1 MKKKLMMVA
10 VLLGALTLGACVD
23 DNESASVTAI
33 RNAKAAQLQAVAA
46 LYNAQAQAAATAAEA
61 EAALKAAEAAYQQA
75 LAAAEQADA
84 DYQAE
89 MTRQAQEKF
98 ALELEALQAEY
109 AADIALFNSLKA
121 QYEKDLWDNV
131 DEHISNVYGAYTT
144 ALNNVNTL
152 TESKLEAQ
160 VRKAQAEAEVISAE
174 EVVKQKLANY
184 NKQLTQK
191 QNLLTKLQ
199 EMQAMQPSTED
210 YEKQMVELEKQ
221 AYDIVVN
228 QKPEAE
234 AAEKVAKDAYDD
246 IKEAFEEGEYKFGAA
261 AEALNDMVNN
271 YLYTSQSFASSSSES
286 IAQDERDAYYD
297 EWGTYPEGNN
307 TDFSVTMYELTASQ
321 VERATLAADRAFEQK
336 LKDADDDIEDAK
348 GEEWETDDDDN
359 ILWGSESTSLNGAK
373 SEVAYWEQQIKAKD
387 EEIADKEDEL
397 NQAIED
403 EEPEATIN
411 QLKSELEGL
420 KTDKETYTTY
430 KEDAGVNVLKAEET
444 LAEKEADKKEIEEA
458 QKEYEANL
466 AILNDATAQKEY
478 EDAFA
483 TIEPKAIEY
492 INAQAKVQPFD
503 DALNEI
509 GIKEF
514 NADGSIKTTVSGSQY
529 EYLKQLVSN
538 AIDIAD
544 LIDEC
549 NTDIASIQEVIEMGA
564 LNELVTLQEVTK
576 DIYNYVTGQNETIT
590 VYHYVITSGSD
601 ITAADAVAIIE
612 AEIAAL
618 DAQIETETAMAEK
631 YKAELDELIGASES
645 AEETPA
651 A

>member
-10 VLLGALTLGACVD
+10 VLLGALSLGACVD

-33 RNAKAAQLQAVAA
+33 RNAKAAQLESIAA
-46 LYNAQAQAAATAAEA
+46 LNNAQAQAAATAAEA
-61 EAALKAAEAAYQQA
+61 EAALKAAQAAYQQA

-89 MTRQAQEKF
+89 LTRQAQEKF

-109 AADIALFNSLKA
+109 AADIASFNALKA

-131 DEHISNVYGAYTT
+131 DDHISAVYGAYTT
-144 ALNNVNTL
+144 ILNNVNTL
-152 TESKLEAQ
+152 TESKLKAQ

-174 EVVKQKLANY
+174 EVVKQTLASY

-191 QNLLTKLQ
+191 QNQLAKLQ

-234 AAEKVAKDAYDD
+234 AAEKVAKEAYED
-246 IKEAFEEGEYKFGAA
+246 IVEAVTEGEYKFAAA
-261 AEALNDMVNN
+261 AEALNDMASN
-271 YLYTSQSFASSSSES
+271 YLSTQNFASAES
-286 IAQDERDAYYD
+286 IDIAEDECDAYYD
-297 EWGTYPEGNN
+297 EWGATPDG
-307 TDFSVTMYELTASQ
+307 TFSVTMYELTASQ
-321 VERATLAADRAFEQK
+321 VERATLAANRAFEQK
-336 LKDADDDIEDAK
+336 LERADAAIETAT
-348 GEEWETDDDDN
+348 GEAWEEDEDGVITPDWLN
-359 ILWGSESTSLNGAK
+359 TTSLNGAK

-397 NQAIED
+397 NKAIED

-411 QLKSELEGL
+411 QLKSELEILEGQ
-420 KTDKETYTTY
+420 KKNYTEN
-430 KEDAGVNVLKAEET
+430 KEDAGVKVLTAEET

-466 AILNDATAQKEY
+466 AILNDATALKEY
-478 EDAFA
+478 QDAFA

-492 INAQAKVQPFD
+492 INAQAEVQPFD
-503 DALNEI
+503 DALAEI
-509 GIKEF
+509 GI
-514 NADGSIKTTVSGSQY
+514 DGFDANGNITGSTSGQY
-529 EYLKQLVSN
+529 AYLQQLVGG
-538 AIDIAD
+538 AKDVAD
-544 LIDEC
+544 LIDDC
-549 NTDIASIQEVIEMGA
+549 NADIVAIQNAIEMGA
-564 LNELVTLQEVTK
+564 LNELVSLQEVTK
-576 DIYNYVTGQNETIT
+576 QIWNYVTGQNETVT

-618 DAQIETETAMAEK
+618 DARIETETAMAEK
-631 YKAELDELIGASES
+631 YKAELDELIGASDD

>member
-10 VLLGALTLGACVD
+10 VLLGALTLD
-23 DNESASVTAI
+23 
-33 RNAKAAQLQAVAA
+33 AKAAQLESIAA
-46 LYNAQAQAAATAAEA
+46 LNNAQAQAAATAAEA
-61 EAALKAAEAAYQQA
+61 EAALKAAQAAYQQA

-89 MTRQAQEKF
+89 LTRQAQEKF

-109 AADIALFNSLKA
+109 AADIANFNALKA
-121 QYEKDLWDNV
+121 KYEKDLWDNV
-131 DEHISNVYGAYTT
+131 DDHISAVYGAYTT
-144 ALNNVNTL
+144 TLNNVNTL
-152 TESKLEAQ
+152 TESKLKAQ

-174 EVVKQKLANY
+174 ETVKQTLASY

-191 QNLLTKLQ
+191 QNLLAKLQ

-234 AAEKVAKDAYDD
+234 AAEHVAKEAYED
-246 IKEAFEEGEYKFGAA
+246 ILEAVTEGEYKFAAA
-261 AEALNDMVNN
+261 AEALNDMADN
-271 YLYTSQSFASSSSES
+271 YLSTSVKFADDNTVQ
-286 IAQDERDAYYD
+286 IAEDERDAYND
-297 EWGTYPEGNN
+297 EWSNYPAGT
-307 TDFSVTMYELTASQ
+307 FSVTMYELTNSQ

-336 LKDADDDIEDAK
+336 LKDADDDIEAAK
-348 GEEWETDDDDN
+348 GEEWETDDDEN
-359 ILWGSESTSLNGAK
+359 IIWGSESTSLNGAK

-411 QLKSELEGL
+411 QLKSDLEGL
-420 KTDKETYTTY
+420 KAAKETYTTN

-444 LAEKEADKKEIEEA
+444 LAEKEEAKKEIEEK
-458 QKEYEANL
+458 QKEYTDNL
-466 AILNDATAQKEY
+466 AILNDATALKEY
-478 EDAFA
+478 QDAFA

-503 DALNEI
+503 DALQEI
-509 GIKEF
+509 GITGF
-514 NADGSIKTTVSGSQY
+514 DANGNITSSIVSGSQY
-529 EYLKQLVSN
+529 DYLQRLVTG
-538 AIDIAD
+538 AKDVAD
-544 LIDEC
+544 LIDDC
-549 NTDIASIQEVIEMGA
+549 NADIVAIQNAIEMGA
-564 LNELVTLQEVTK
+564 LNELVSLQEVTK
-576 DIYNYVTGQNETIT
+576 QIYNYVTDQNETVT
-590 VYHYVITSGSD
+590 VYHYVLTSGSD

-618 DAQIETETAMAEK
+618 DARIETETAMAEK
-631 YKAELDELIGASES
+631 YKAELDELIGASDD

>member
-75 LAAAEQADA
+75 LAAAKQAEA
-84 DYQAE
+84 EHQAE

-98 ALELEALQAEY
+98 ALKLEALQAEY
-109 AADIALFNSLKA
+109 AADIASFNALKA
-121 QYEKDLWDNV
+121 EYEKDLWDNV
-131 DEHISNVYGAYTT
+131 DNHISAVYGAYTT
-144 ALNNVNTL
+144 ALDNVNTL
-152 TESKLEAQ
+152 TRSKLEAQ

-174 EVVKQKLANY
+174 ETVKQTLANH

-191 QNLLTKLQ
+191 QNLLAKLQ

-234 AAEKVAKDAYDD
+234 AAEKVAKEAYED
-246 IKEAFEEGEYKFGAA
+246 IVEAVTEGEYKFAAA
-261 AEALNDMVNN
+261 AEALNDMASN
-271 YLYTSQSFASSSSES
+271 YLSTQNFASANS
-286 IAQDERDAYYD
+286 IDIAEDECDAYLD
-297 EWGTYPEGNN
+297 EWGDNPEG
-307 TDFSVTMYELTASQ
+307 TFSVTMYELTASQ
-321 VERATLAADRAFEQK
+321 VERATLAANRAFEQK

-411 QLKSELEGL
+411 QLKSELESL
-420 KTDKETYTTY
+420 KAEKETYTTN
-430 KEDAGVNVLKAEET
+430 KENAGVNVLEAEET
-444 LAEKEADKKEIEEA
+444 LAEKEEAKKEIEEK
-458 QKEYEANL
+458 QKEYTDNL
-466 AILNDATAQKEY
+466 AILNDATALKEY
-478 EDAFA
+478 QDAFA

-509 GIKEF
+509 GITDF

-529 EYLKQLVSN
+529 EYLKQLVN
-538 AIDIAD
+538 KAIDIAG

-576 DIYNYVTGQNETIT
+576 WIWNYVTDQYESVT
-590 VYHYVITSGSD
+590 VYHYVITTSEE

>member
-10 VLLGALTLGACVD
+10 VLLGALTLG
-23 DNESASVTAI
+23 
-33 RNAKAAQLQAVAA
+33 
-46 LYNAQAQAAATAAEA
+46 NAQAQAAATAAEA

-131 DEHISNVYGAYTT
+131 DGHISNVYGAYTT

-234 AAEKVAKDAYDD
+234 AAEKVAEEAYED
-246 IKEAFEEGEYKFGAA
+246 IVEAVTEGEYKFAAA
-261 AEALNDMVNN
+261 AEALNEMANN
-271 YLYTSQSFASSSSES
+271 YLSTYQDFADDNTVQ
-286 IAQDERDAYYD
+286 IAEDERDAYND
-297 EWGTYPEGNN
+297 EWGNN
-307 TDFSVTMYELTASQ
+307 PNGTFSVTMYELTASQ

-336 LKDADDDIEDAK
+336 LKDADDDIEAAK

-359 ILWGSESTSLNGAK
+359 ILWGNESTSLNGAK

-420 KTDKETYTTY
+420 KTDKETYTTN

-466 AILNDATAQKEY
+466 AILNDATALKEY
-478 EDAFA
+478 QDAFA

-492 INAQAKVQPFD
+492 INAQAAVQPFD
-503 DALNEI
+503 DALAEI
-509 GIKEF
+509 GI
-514 NADGSIKTTVSGSQY
+514 DGFDANGNITGSTSGQY
-529 EYLKQLVSN
+529 DYLQQLVSG
-538 AIDIAD
+538 AKDVAG
-544 LIDEC
+544 LIDDC
-549 NTDIASIQEVIEMGA
+549 NAEIVAIQNIIEMGA

-590 VYHYVITSGSD
+590 VYHYVITSGSDD

>member
-33 RNAKAAQLQAVAA
+33 RNAKAAQLEAMAAVD
-46 LYNAQAQAAATAAEA
+46 NANAAAITAAAEA
-61 EAALKAAEAAYQQA
+61 EAAIKAAQARLKAAQA
-75 LAAAEQADA
+75 DKAEQELEEAK
-84 DYQAE
+84 
-89 MTRQAQEKF
+89 QEF
-98 ALELEALQAEY
+98 ALELEALKAKYEAQVAR
-109 AADIALFNSLKA
+109 FNSLKA
-121 QYEKDLWDNV
+121 QYEQNLWYNEDQTVKKVYDAYAQALENINDLTR
-131 DEHISNVYGAYTT
+131 A
-144 ALNNVNTL
+144 
-152 TESKLEAQ
+152 KLEAQ
-160 VRKAQAEAEVISAE
+160 VSKAQAEAEVISAE
-174 EVVKQKLANY
+174 ETVKQMLANY
-184 NKQLTQK
+184 NKQLTQQ
-191 QNLLTKLQ
+191 QNLLAKLQ

-228 QKPEAE
+228 QRPEAE
-234 AAEKVAKDAYDD
+234 AAEHVAEEAYGD
-246 IKEAFEEGEYKFGAA
+246 IVEAVTEGEYKFAAA
-261 AEALNDMVNN
+261 AEALNDMANN
-271 YLYTSQSFASSSSES
+271 YLYSYEDFADANP
-286 IAQDERDAYYD
+286 IAIAEDERDAYYD
-297 EWGTYPEGNN
+297 EWNAYPDGI
-307 TDFSVTMYELTASQ
+307 FSVTMYELTASQ

-336 LKDADDDIEDAK
+336 LKDADDDIEAAK

-420 KTDKETYTTY
+420 KADKETYTTN

-444 LAEKEADKKEIEEA
+444 LAEKEEAKKEIEEK
-458 QKEYEANL
+458 QKEYTDNL
-466 AILNDATAQKEY
+466 AILNDATALKEY
-478 EDAFA
+478 QDAFA

-503 DALNEI
+503 DALAEI
-509 GIKEF
+509 GINGF
-514 NADGSIKTTVSGSQY
+514 DDNGNITGATSGQY
-529 EYLKQLVSN
+529 DYLQKLVN
-538 AIDIAD
+538 GTKDVAG
-544 LIDEC
+544 LIDDC
-549 NTDIASIQEVIEMGA
+549 NAEIVAIQNIIEMGA
-564 LNELVTLQEVTK
+564 LSNLVTLQEVK
-576 DIYNYVTGQNETIT
+576 KWIWNYVTNQYEEIT
-590 VYHYVITSGSD
+590 VYHYVINNPGD
-601 ITAADAVAIIE
+601 ITAADAVAIID

-618 DAQIETETAMAEK
+618 DAKIETEQAMANSYKEK
-631 YKAELDELIGASES
+631 LAELLNTAAEEPAE
-645 AEETPA
+645 EETPA